1 MENIVFGIARSRGF
15 HLVLLLL
22 ISTMENI
29 KELIQPHKQFH
40 KTLRC
45 AGKLGEELGLECYVV
60 GGAVRDL
67 FLHINIL
74 EVDLMVVGDGIA
86 FAQELG
92 TRLKVKKIIPF
103 KKFGTAMIPRKD
115 LPVEVTSARTET
127 YKKDSRKPTKVI
139 YTDLQGDLLRRDFT
153 INAMAMDILPK
164 SFGDLYDP
172 LGGIADLKKKQ
183 LRTPLDPDVTFS
195 DDPLRMIRAAYF
207 SAKLGFQLSDECI
220 ESMKRQAKRIEI
232 VSWERI
238 TAELKKILK
247 TRKPSVGLSVL
258 QDTDLLK
265 HVFPEVS
272 AMYGMEQVKGWH
284 HKDVFYHTMQ
294 VVDNAAE
301 LSEKMEVRFAALV
314 HDIAKPRTRRIDSK
328 KGYTFHGHDSIGS
341 HMLDKIAKRMKL
353 SNELRDYLKNL
364 TLLHLR
370 PIALAKEGITDSAV
384 RRVMVSAGENI
395 DDLLILCRA
404 DITSKNPKLVKKYM
418 GNFER
423 VEKLMLDVKERDNF
437 KEFQSPVQGKEIMKE
452 CGLSEGRIIGQIKH
466 AIEEA
471 ILDGEIENNYEAA
484 YEYLVQIKGQY
495 TS

>member
-1 MENIVFGIARSRGF
+1 M
-15 HLVLLLL
+15 
-22 ISTMENI
+22 TNI
-29 KELIQPHKQFH
+29 KELINPFKELND
-40 KTLRC
+40 TLKC
-45 AGKLGEELGLECYVV
+45 VGNLAKELKLECYVV

-67 FLHINIL
+67 FLQREIAEI
-74 EVDLMVVGDGIA
+74 DIMVVGDGIR
-86 FAQELG
+86 FAKELAD
-92 TRLKVKKIIPF
+92 RLHIKKVIPF
-103 KKFGTAMIPRKD
+103 ERFGTAKLPRKN
-115 LPVEVTSARTET
+115 LPIEIASARKES
-127 YKKDSRKPTKVI
+127 YDSDSRKPDEII
-139 YTDLQGDLLRRDFT
+139 YTDLKGDLLRRDFT
-153 INAMAMDILPK
+153 INAMALDLLPR
-164 SFGDLYDP
+164 SFGNFFDP
-172 LGGIADLKKKQ
+172 FGGVSDIKNKR
-183 LRTPLDPDVTFS
+183 LRTPLDPDSTFS

-207 SAKLGFQLSDECI
+207 SAKLGFQLSDDCI

-238 TAELKKILK
+238 TTELIKILE
-247 TRKPSVGLSVL
+247 TAKPSKGLTLL
-258 QDTDLLK
+258 QYTGLMK
-265 HVFPEVS
+265 YVFSEVDN
-272 AMYGMEQVKGWH
+272 MYGLEQAKEWH

-294 VVDNAAE
+294 VVDNAAV

-328 KGYTFHGHDSIGS
+328 KGYTFHGHDSIGTR
-341 HMLDKIAKRMKL
+341 MLDKIAKRMKL

-452 CGLSEGRIIGQIKH
+452 CGLSEGRLIGQIKH

-471 ILDGEIENNYEAA
+471 ILEGEIENNYEAA
-484 YEYLVQIKGQY
+484 YDYLVQIKDQY